1 MPDVI
6 MDIKN
11 TGMGEKIGA
20 KLKLESFDP
29 LNEWALKHRW
39 QKAEKVI
46 ATAGQKESRI
56 KRLFDSTLT
65 NILKFYSNSN
75 FKLYEANNDIIRIND
90 FYKSKGYKKTIKD
103 NSGQVFDEGTTPLAF
118 NRANEQMKLINTVP
132 TVMLSFVPITVSTV
146 SKAKAA
152 IKGTGRRFNQDQSFG
167 GYGQFI

>member
-56 KRLFDSTLT
+56 KRLFDSTLSKDKYQ
-65 NILKFYSNSN
+65 NKI
-75 FKLYEANNDIIRIND
+75 AQI
-90 FYKSKGYKKTIKD
+90 YKSKGYKKTIKD